1 MMLSVWIA
9 MIWDS
14 WIAHSSFK
22 NIKDIR
28 LNTFFID
35 SVKYTYRFCTIQK
48 RNKKGNMVKTLLH
61 TQTKSKYNTGKF
73 I

>member
-1 MMLSVWIA
+1 MLSVWIA

-48 RNKKGNMVKTLLH
+48 RNKKRKC
-61 TQTKSKYNTGKF
+61 GKN
-73 I
+73 IITYEDKH